1 MCCHLNKY
9 PVYLLFWF
17 SLSLLLGVGCQTPA
31 PASVAIPTL
40 LAAATLPPDILTPTL
55 SPGDVPPTFTP
66 VTETNREHTFSG
78 AAAALP
84 PTSLPTPT
92 VILPT
97 RTPSPTPTFTPSPM
111 PEVTP
116 YIPFI
121 PNLEPSGELGPSK
134 LSIHVI
140 RNNDPAIMEFVRRAQ
155 PSVIKAVD
163 DVGFLAE
170 VKEVSPWTITVGRF
184 DNLDQQYIGEPE
196 QAARDYVAANLVR
209 YQLNPGVDYWE
220 GWNEPDPNINNM
232 FWYSRFE
239 QERTREMARYGLK
252 VAIGGFPTGV
262 PEIHEF
268 TYFLGAIE
276 VAMEYGGIL
285 TLHEYGAPDMTFLFG
300 SQLPGGYP
308 RRADAGALTF
318 RYRYLYRDIL
328 EPLGLTIPLVITEAG
343 VDGIIGNRPGPSG
356 LGWQD
361 FQGYWV
367 DQGWGIDGPSAFINQ
382 LAWYDAGVR
391 QDGYV
396 IGFTIFTAGGYGQWQ
411 SYNINSILP
420 QLADYVISQDQ

>member
-1 MCCHLNKY
+1 M
-9 PVYLLFWF
+9 
-17 SLSLLLGVGCQTPA
+17 
-31 PASVAIPTL
+31 PTL
-40 LAAATLPPDILTPTL
+40 VAAATLPAEPTL
-55 SPGDVPPTFTP
+55 TLTLAPGIVPATFTP
-66 VTETNREHTFSG
+66 NPVPALNTTATSGEIVPLAPTNI
-78 AAAALP
+78 
-84 PTSLPTPT
+84 PTPT
-92 VILPT
+92 SALPT
-97 RTPSPTPTFTPSPM
+97 RTPLPTATATLSPTVEATRY
-111 PEVTP
+111 V
-116 YIPFI
+116 PFI
-121 PNLEPSGELGPSK
+121 PTLLPPSGELGPSK

-163 DVGFLAE
+163 DLGFLEE
-170 VKEVSPWTITVGRF
+170 VKEVSPWTLTIGRINN
-184 DNLDQQYIGEPE
+184 DNQQYTDDPE
-196 QAARDYVAANLVR
+196 QAARDYVAFNLTKYQANP
-209 YQLNPGVDYWE
+209 YVDYWE
-220 GWNEPDPNINNM
+220 GWNEPDPNIVNM
-232 FWYSRFE
+232 YWYSRFE
-239 QERTREMARYGLK
+239 QERTREMARYGFK

-262 PEIHEF
+262 PEIQEF

-276 VAMEYGGIL
+276 VAMQFGGIL
-285 TLHEYGAPDMTFLFG
+285 TLHEYSAPDMTFLYG

-318 RYRYLYRDIL
+318 RYRYFYKDIL
-328 EPLGLTIPLVITEAG
+328 EPLGLAIPLVITEAG
-343 VDGIIGNRPGPSG
+343 VDGIIGNRPGPRG

-396 IGFTIFTAGGYGQWQ
+396 IGFTVFTAGAIAQWQ
-411 SYNINSILP
+411 PYNINPILP